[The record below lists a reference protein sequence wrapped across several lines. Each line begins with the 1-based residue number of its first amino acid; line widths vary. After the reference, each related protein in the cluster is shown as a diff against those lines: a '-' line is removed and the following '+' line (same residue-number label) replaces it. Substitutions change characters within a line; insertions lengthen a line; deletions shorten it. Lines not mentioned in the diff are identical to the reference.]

1 MKILHVLDHSI
12 PLHSGYTFR
21 TRSILKE
28 QHKLGL
34 ETCHVTSP
42 KHGNDEAEIEHV
54 DGLTFYR
61 SAPTSGLMSKLPLLN
76 QMANIAPMVKRIL
89 EVIEIEKPDV
99 IHAHSP
105 ALNGLAALKAGRKA
119 GLPVV
124 YEIRAFWEDA
134 AVDHGTC
141 TEGDLRYRL
150 TRKMETHVVKYA
162 DAITTICQGLKK
174 DLIGRG
180 FDEDKFT
187 VIANAVNTE
196 QFNIIKEKDQ
206 EIEQRLG
213 LGNCQVLGFLGS
225 FYGYEGIELTIAAM
239 PDALAKNPSVR
250 LLLVGGGPQEKN
262 LKQQVSLLGLE
273 GKVIFTGRVPHSEVG
288 RYYSLV
294 DLLVY
299 PRKAMRLT
307 ELVTPLKPLEAM
319 AQGKLVLASDVGGHK
334 ELITDN
340 ENGFLFEADNVEHL
354 SQRIIEILSGSVDPR
369 QEHSGMTNSLHQV
382 RRGMTDSIHQ
392 DHSGMTDIKPVENVS
407 HTGAGCVS
415 SSSKSLVEDLNQ
427 SVIKNGRNYVEN
439 VRNWKNSVSNYLP
452 VYKSLTEK

>member
-1 MKILHVLDHSI
+1 VKILHVLDHSI

-28 QHKLGL
+28 QHKLGI

-42 KHGNDEAEIEHV
+42 KHGNTESEIEVV
-54 DGLTFYR
+54 DGLKFYR
-61 SAPTSGLMSKLPLLN
+61 SAPISGLMSKLPVIN

-105 ALNGLAALKAGRKA
+105 ALNGLAALKAGRNT

-141 TEGDLRYRL
+141 SEGDLRYRL
-150 TRKMETHVVKYA
+150 TRKMETHVVNYA
-162 DAITTICQGLKK
+162 DSVTTICQGLKQ
-174 DLIGRG
+174 DLVGRG

-187 VIANAVNTE
+187 VIANAVNIE
-196 QFNIIKEKDQ
+196 QFDIIKEKNKD
-206 EIEQRLG
+206 IEQRLG
-213 LGNCQVLGFLGS
+213 FENCQVLGFLGS

-239 PDALAKNPSVR
+239 PEVLEKNPNVR
-250 LLLVGGGPQEKN
+250 LLLVGGGPQEQN
-262 LKQQVSLLGLE
+262 LKRQVSLLGLE

-288 RYYSLV
+288 DYYSLV

-299 PRKAMRLT
+299 PRKSMRLT

-334 ELITDN
+334 ELIANN
-340 ENGFLFEADNVEHL
+340 ENGFLFKADNVEHL
-354 SQRIIEILSGSVDPR
+354 GQRIVEIL
-369 QEHSGMTNSLHQV
+369 
-382 RRGMTDSIHQ
+382 
-392 DHSGMTDIKPVENVS
+392 
-407 HTGAGCVS
+407 AGS
-415 SSSKSLVEDLNQ
+415 SSSQTLDNDVNTR
-427 SVIKNGRNYVEN
+427 VIKNGRDFVEN
-439 VRNWKNSVSNYLP
+439 IRNWRNSVSNYLP
-452 VYKSLTEK
+452 VYKRVIENKARLISAGK